1 MKVGSQKQKEQIGR
15 LVGGW
20 RGNKGNLRQRGE
32 LGTSDRDGFHRNILI
47 CHFAFSTTLFGG
59 IVSWKEFEKVFE
71 RRMRASGEWKVKS
84 VQISSSLACRILG
97 KCDHLKLAT
106 QLNIQFL
113 WYTEMWQ
120 HLTSDSRHC
129 WYIFQRRGG
138 PWPCRWPLAAQG
150 QRPCEHLGG
159 FMQLPGLVLPW
170 DELTWAGKREL
181 SSHNCLKGAGDD
193 WRIKRKTLE
202 IHKIQSG
209 LLLRKGSDAQQLS
222 VFHSGPGVVLF
233 PHTQSCLH
241 PVCVCWGDFFIWF
254 LKETRHS

>member
-113 WYTEMWQ
+113 WYTETQ

-150 QRPCEHLGG
+150 QQPCEHLGG